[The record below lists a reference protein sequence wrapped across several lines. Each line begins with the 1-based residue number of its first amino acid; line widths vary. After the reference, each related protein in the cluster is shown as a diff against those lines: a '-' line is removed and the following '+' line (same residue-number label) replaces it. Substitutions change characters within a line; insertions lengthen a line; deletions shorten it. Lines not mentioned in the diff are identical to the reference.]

1 MSERGV
7 TKQREGVVRTNRMEK
22 TVVVELE
29 RTVLHPRYK
38 KYLRRRTRVK
48 AHDERNQCEVGDR
61 VVIVECRPLSRQ
73 KRWRVS
79 RVLNRPGADAAAAQG
94 SAVPESTGV

>member
-7 TKQREGVVRTNRMEK
+7 TKQREGVVRTDRMAK

-29 RTVLHPRYK
+29 RIVLHARYK

-48 AHDERNQCEVGDR
+48 AHDERDECRVGDR
-61 VVIVECRPLSRQ
+61 VLITECRPLSRQ

-79 RVLNRPGADAAAAQG
+79 RVLNRAVTGAAAD
-94 SAVPESTGV
+94 

>member
-7 TKQREGVVRTNRMEK
+7 TKQREGVVRTNRMAK

-29 RTVLHPRYK
+29 RIILHARYK
-38 KYLRRRTRVK
+38 KYIRRRTKVK
-48 AHDERNQCEVGDR
+48 AHDERNECQVGDR

-79 RVLNRPGADAAAAQG
+79 RILNRPAGGEKAASQ
-94 SAVPESTGV
+94 SAEV

>member
-7 TKQREGVVRTNRMEK
+7 TKQREGVVKTNRMAK

-29 RTVLHPRYK
+29 RIVLHARYK
-38 KYLRRRTRVK
+38 KYLRRRSKVK
-48 AHDERNQCEVGDR
+48 AHDELNQCQVGDR
-61 VVIVECRPLSRQ
+61 VVIVECRPLSRE

-79 RVLNRPGADAAAAQG
+79 RILNRPGDAAAQAPAG
-94 SAVPESTGV
+94 SANTGV

>member
-7 TKQREGVVRTNRMEK
+7 TKQREGVVRTNRMAK

-29 RTVLHPRYK
+29 RIILHARYK
-38 KYLRRRTRVK
+38 KYLRRRTKVK
-48 AHDERNQCEVGDR
+48 AHDERNECQVGDR

-79 RVLNRPGADAAAAQG
+79 RILNRPAGGEKAASRGAE
-94 SAVPESTGV
+94 V

>member
-7 TKQREGVVRTNRMEK
+7 TKQREGVVRTNGMTK

-29 RTVLHPRYK
+29 RIVLHARYK

-48 AHDERNQCEVGDR
+48 AHDERDECQVGDR
-61 VVIVECRPLSRQ
+61 VVITECRPLSRE

-79 RVLNRPGADAAAAQG
+79 RILNRAATGATAG
-94 SAVPESTGV
+94 